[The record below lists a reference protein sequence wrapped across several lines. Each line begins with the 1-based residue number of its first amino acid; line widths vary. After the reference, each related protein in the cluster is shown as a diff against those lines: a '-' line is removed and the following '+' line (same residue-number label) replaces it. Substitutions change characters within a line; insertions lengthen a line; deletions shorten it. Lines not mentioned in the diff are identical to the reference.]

1 MSNRLVNKF
10 MEIYAIIGV
19 DRRVWKQNGKL
30 VEVNAGKNGRQTG
43 F

>member
-19 DRRVWKQNGKL
+19 DRQIGYKWVGLSRVNSMRGL
-30 VEVNAGKNGRQTG
+30 
-43 F
+43 